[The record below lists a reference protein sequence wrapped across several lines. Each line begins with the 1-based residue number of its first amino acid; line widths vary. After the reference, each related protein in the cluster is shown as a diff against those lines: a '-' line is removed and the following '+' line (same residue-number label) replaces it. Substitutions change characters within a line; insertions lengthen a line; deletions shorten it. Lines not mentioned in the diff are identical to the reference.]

1 MVRFLIKTTF
11 GSETF
16 TRGRRLLEAGNY
28 FDLIVKLCGAY
39 LRLNTDKR
47 KCGKAEDAQYR

>member
-1 MVRFLIKTTF
+1 MVSFLIKTIF
-11 GSETF
+11 ESETF

-28 FDLIVKLCGAY
+28 FDLMVKLCGAY

-47 KCGKAEDAQYR
+47 KYGKAENAQYR